1 MGFVVLHIDKASGN
15 DAGMTAHIERTIDPA
30 NADKERTHLNREL
43 VEFPQGVDCRTQAIQ
58 HRLDNAGITRKIGI
72 NQVRVLRIMLS
83 GTPENMQYIEA
94 VGKLDEWC
102 ENNLAWLRKTYGSD
116 NVVSA
121 VLHMDEKTPHIH
133 ATVVPIVTGERRKV
147 KETQKRE
154 GKPEQETPGK
164 KKYRKKSTNAVRL
177 CADDVMTRENLKLFQ
192 DTYAEAMAKY
202 GLQRGIDGSEAKHTT
217 NQEYYRELFIQKDEL
232 QEYVE
237 VLQEQ
242 KSEINEK
249 IRDLYDRK
257 DEAREKFLN
266 MDEYNKQKESEIS
279 ETESRLEQ
287 LKQDYEPY
295 KAEEDMNLF
304 FGVFLQLNEHL
315 RTVKLCKGIG
325 LTIEAIKKLF
335 NGETVPVTGKLHSP
349 EHDRDFSVQDAKLQ
363 LLKEQ
368 GNPDKFRLSL
378 NGQNIFGWFK
388 QKYQE
393 LKQVVRPHIKPP
405 VKPEVGKNK
414 GFKR

>member
-43 VEFPQGVDCRTQAIQ
+43 VEFPEGVDNRTQAIQ
-58 HRLDNAGITRKIGI
+58 HRIYNAGITRKIGT
-72 NQVRVLRIMLS
+72 NQVRALRIMLS
-83 GTPENMQYIEA
+83 GTPEDMQRVEA
-94 VGKLDEWC
+94 AGKLDQWC
-102 ENNLAWLRKTYGSD
+102 EDNLDWLRKTYGAD

-121 VLHMDEKTPHIH
+121 VRHMDEKTPHIH
-133 ATVVPIVTGERRKV
+133 ATVVPIVTGERRKA
-147 KETQKRE
+147 QA
-154 GKPEQETPGK
+154 KPTEPGK
-164 KKYRKKSTNAVRL
+164 KQYRKKNANAPRL
-177 CADDVMTRENLKLFQ
+177 CADDVMSRPKLKEYQ

-217 NQEYYRELFIQKDEL
+217 NQEYYRELFVQKDEL

-242 KSEINEK
+242 KTEINEK

-266 MDEYNKQKESEIS
+266 MHEYNKQKENEIS

-295 KAEEDMNLF
+295 KAQEDMNLF
-304 FGVFLQLNEHL
+304 FGVFPKLSEHL
-315 RTVKLCKGIG
+315 RIVQLCKGIG
-325 LTIEAIKKLF
+325 LTIESIRKLF
-335 NGETVPVTGKLHSP
+335 NGEAVPVTGKLRSP
-349 EHDRDFSVQDAKLQ
+349 EHDQDFSVQDAKLQ
-363 LLKEQ
+363 LFKEQ

-378 NGQNIFGWFK
+378 NDQNILDWFK
-388 QKYQE
+388 QKYKE
-393 LKQVVRPHIKPP
+393 IKQTIKPHIKPP
-405 VKPEVGKNK
+405 AKPELSKPK
-414 GFKR
+414 GIKR

>member
-304 FGVFLQLNEHL
+304 FGVFPN
-315 RTVKLCKGIG
+315 
-325 LTIEAIKKLF
+325 
-335 NGETVPVTGKLHSP
+335 
-349 EHDRDFSVQDAKLQ
+349 
-363 LLKEQ
+363 
-368 GNPDKFRLSL
+368 
-378 NGQNIFGWFK
+378 
-388 QKYQE
+388 
-393 LKQVVRPHIKPP
+393 
-405 VKPEVGKNK
+405 
-414 GFKR
+414 

>member
-30 NADKERTHLNREL
+30 NADKERTHLNRKLIDFPEG
-43 VEFPQGVDCRTQAIQ
+43 VENRTQAIQ
-58 HRLDNAGITRKIGI
+58 HRIDNAEITRKIGTK
-72 NQVRVLRIMLS
+72 QVRALRIMLS
-83 GTPENMQYIEA
+83 GTPEDMQRIEA
-94 VGKLDEWC
+94 AGKLDQWC
-102 ENNLAWLRKTYGSD
+102 EDNLDWLRKTYGVD

-121 VLHMDEKTPHIH
+121 VLHMDEKTPYIH
-133 ATVVPIVTGERRKV
+133 ATVVPIVTGERRKAQA
-147 KETQKRE
+147 KST
-154 GKPEQETPGK
+154 EQGK
-164 KKYRKKSTNAVRL
+164 KQYRKKRADAPRL
-177 CADDVMTRENLKLFQ
+177 CADDVMSRPKLKEYQ

-202 GLQRGIDGSEAKHTT
+202 GLKRGIDGSEAKHTT
-217 NQEYYRELFIQKDEL
+217 NQEYYRELFVQKDEL

-242 KSEINEK
+242 KTEINEK

-295 KAEEDMNLF
+295 KAQEDLNLLL
-304 FGVFLQLNEHL
+304 GLYPKLSENL
-315 RTVKLCKGIG
+315 RIAQLCKGVG
-325 LTIEAIKKLF
+325 LAIDTIKQLFTGEAVLF
-335 NGETVPVTGKLHSP
+335 TGKLHSP
-349 EHDRDFSVQDAKLQ
+349 EHDHDFNVQDVKLQ
-363 LLKEQ
+363 IFKEQ
-368 GNPDKFRLSL
+368 DNPNKFRLSL
-378 NGQNIFGWFK
+378 NGQNILDWFK

-393 LKQVVRPHIKPP
+393 IKQVIKPHIRPTIKP
-405 VKPEVGKNK
+405 
-414 GFKR
+414 